1 MKITL
6 FRIGN
11 DVRPASY
18 DDIEDFKKSLEEA
31 REKGQ
36 SHEDIC
42 ILSHHCVDMQQITLD
57 KDFQI
62 VILSKD

>member
-1 MKITL
+1 MKLTL
-6 FRIGN
+6 FKIGSE
-11 DVRPASY
+11 DRPATLK
-18 DDIEDFKKSLEEA
+18 DIEDFKKMLEES

-36 SHEDIC
+36 SHEDVC
-42 ILSHHCVDMQQITLD
+42 VLSHHCVDIQHITLD